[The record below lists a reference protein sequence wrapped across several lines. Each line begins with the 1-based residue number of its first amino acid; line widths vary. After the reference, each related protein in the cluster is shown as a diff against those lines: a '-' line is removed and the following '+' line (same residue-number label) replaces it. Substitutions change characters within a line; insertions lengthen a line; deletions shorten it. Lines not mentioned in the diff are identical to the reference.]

1 MSTVTRPEHRHA
13 RTTRI
18 TRAGHATARTVRY
31 WMATEVHVY
40 ALAIAASTLLAFI
53 PFLIVML
60 SLCQNV
66 LQWKAAADAIYFTLG
81 DYFPGQM
88 GEFITRN
95 LKVIVGK
102 HHLQIA
108 SLILLLFTAN
118 GIFIPLE
125 VALNRSWR
133 CKANR
138 SYFRNQVVSM
148 ALIFL
153 CGGLFLLSVTLTA
166 VNGEFVSGLSGISQV
181 LAKVAGA
188 ATFRIAAVPI
198 SMLTLFLIYWLLPNC
213 KVPWRSI
220 ALPAIAVGFLL
231 EVLKYI
237 NYLTWPWFRV
247 KLESEYTPFQYS
259 VAIILYTFAAAMI
272 VLAGAEWSARRD
284 VEPPEAEEPPIATGD
299 ASR

>member
-1 MSTVTRPEHRHA
+1 
-13 RTTRI
+13 
-18 TRAGHATARTVRY
+18 
-31 WMATEVHVY
+31 MATEVHVY
-40 ALAIAASTLLAFI
+40 ALAIAASVLLAFV

-60 SLCQNV
+60 SLCQNI
-66 LQWKAAADAIYFTLG
+66 LHWKAAADAIYFTLG

-95 LKVIVGK
+95 LRIIVGK
-102 HHLQIA
+102 HHLQVA

-138 SYFRNQVVSM
+138 SYFRNQLVSL

-166 VNGEFVSGLSGISQV
+166 INSEFVTGLSGFSQV
-181 LAKVAGA
+181 LAKVIGI
-188 ATFRIAAVPI
+188 ATFKAAAVPV
-198 SMLTLFLIYWLLPNC
+198 SMLTLLLIYWLLPNC

-220 ALPAIAVGFLL
+220 ILPAITVGFLL
-231 EVLKYI
+231 EVLKYV
-237 NYLTWPWFRV
+237 NYITWPWFRV

-259 VAIILYTFAAAMI
+259 VAIILYAFAASMI
-272 VLAGAEWSARRD
+272 VLTGAEWSARRHID
-284 VEPPEAEEPPIATGD
+284 PEEPPPIASD
-299 ASR
+299 RASR